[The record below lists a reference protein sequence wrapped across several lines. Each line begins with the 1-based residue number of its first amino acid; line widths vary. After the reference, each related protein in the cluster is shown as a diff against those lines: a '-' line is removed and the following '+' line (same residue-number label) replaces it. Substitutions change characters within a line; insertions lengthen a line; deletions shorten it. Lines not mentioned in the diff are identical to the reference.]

1 MRLLSDWSRDKV
13 GSDVDTSHSKRDWV
27 YAGISHPAKIVIARA
42 SASRRLAPGAKVVLV
57 GDEHAAGIGQ
67 FLGRLC
73 MDSKVNCR
81 FEWERGL
88 ALENWATADR
98 IQKLKDS
105 KPSLV
110 VASFRPKSTD
120 PQTVASK
127 LKELLKIMGSV
138 PVAWVLPLEKSNQ
151 AETLA
156 IALSA
161 VGIPAFHSES
171 IEVHRSQTGAPSARG
186 YAGWAGAIWCWIR

>member
-1 MRLLSDWSRDKV
+1 MDPL
-13 GSDVDTSHSKRDWV
+13 HSKRDWV

-42 SASRRLAPGAKVVLV
+42 SASRKLAPGAKVVLV

-73 MDSKVNCR
+73 MDSKINCR

-98 IQKLKDS
+98 IQKMKES

-110 VASFRPKSTD
+110 VASFNSKSTD
-120 PQTVASK
+120 PQVVALK
-127 LKELLKIMGSV
+127 LSDLLKRMGSIPLV
-138 PVAWVLPLEKSNQ
+138 WVLPLETGPQTN
-151 AETLA
+151 ALTLA
-156 IALSA
+156 LSS
-161 VGIPAFHSES
+161 VGIPVFYSDS

-186 YAGWAGAIWCWIR
+186 YAGWAGAIWGWIR